1 MSRVETHSQPSQQKL
16 TPWFLEGGQDG
27 EGIMEKRSGEN
38 RVFAALLSFSN
49 RPPSVPANVDENTFL
64 NKEHLQV
71 PGKPADFLLRLNTLN
86 RRY

>member
-1 MSRVETHSQPSQQKL
+1 MSRVETHSQPSEQKL

-27 EGIMEKRSGEN
+27 EGMMKKRSGEN
-38 RVFAALLSFSN
+38 GVLAALLSFSS
-49 RPPSVPANVDENTFL
+49 RQRSVSGNVDENTFL
-64 NKEHLQV
+64 HKEHLQV